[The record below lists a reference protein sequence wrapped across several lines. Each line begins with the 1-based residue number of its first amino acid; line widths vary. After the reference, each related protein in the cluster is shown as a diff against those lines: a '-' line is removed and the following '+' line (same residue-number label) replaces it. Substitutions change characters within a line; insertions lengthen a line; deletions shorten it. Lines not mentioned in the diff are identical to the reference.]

1 MSDEK
6 LTSVETAALFILLT
20 EAGEA
25 LNVKLAQEHGCKLE
39 KRSREK
45 LEKLRLI
52 KVGGTPRRLVLR
64 LTEAGRDRCRAEFA
78 AGSPPP
84 RSGPMGGALYALLL
98 TVDRFLTAR
107 GLSLG
112 DFVTASNAPVAED
125 LPAVPAASAAAE
137 PTSAEP
143 ALDGPALDGPA
154 LDEPA
159 VEERVR
165 AAYHKLAPRTGDLVN
180 LADLRDLVVDLDPA
194 DVDAALR
201 RLHRRPGVT
210 LVPEANQKALDAR
223 TRAAAVV
230 VGDQPKHMIT
240 MAAS

>member
-6 LTSVETAALFILLT
+6 LTMVETAALLILFA
-20 EAGEA
+20 EDGE
-25 LNVKLAQEHGCKLE
+25 LSNVKMTQEHGCKLE

-45 LEKLRLI
+45 LERLKLI
-52 KVGGTPRRLVLR
+52 EVEGAPRRIVLR
-64 LTEAGRDRCRAEFA
+64 LSDAGWVRCRAEFA

-84 RSGPMGGALYALLL
+84 RSGSLGGALYAVLLRL
-98 TVDRFLTAR
+98 DRFLNAQ
-107 GLSLG
+107 GLSLA
-112 DFVTASNAPVAED
+112 DFMNASKERGNETPVEEPVAGTGYR
-125 LPAVPAASAAAE
+125 P
-137 PTSAEP
+137 
-143 ALDGPALDGPA
+143 
-154 LDEPA
+154 DEAA

-165 AAYHKLAPRTGDLVN
+165 AAYHELARQAGDLVD
-180 LADLRDLVVDLDPA
+180 LADLRDLVDDLDRA
-194 DVDAALR
+194 DIDAALR

-210 LVPEANQKALDAR
+210 LVPEANQKAIDPR

>member
-52 KVGGTPRRLVLR
+52 QVGGTPRRLVLR

-98 TVDRFLTAR
+98 TVDRFLTAQ

-112 DFVTASNAPVAED
+112 DFVTASNAPVADD
-125 LPAVPAASAAAE
+125 LPAVPAAPAAAE

-143 ALDGPALDGPA
+143 ALD
-154 LDEPA
+154 ERA

-165 AAYHKLAPRTGDLVN
+165 AAYWKVAPQAGDLVD
-180 LADLRDLVVDLDPA
+180 LADLRDLVDDLDRA

-201 RLHRRPGVT
+201 RLHRQRGVT
-210 LVPEANQKALDAR
+210 LVPEANQKSLDPR
-223 TRAAAVV
+223 IKAAAVV
-230 VGDQPKHMIT
+230 IGDQAKHMIS
-240 MAAS
+240 MVAS